1 MLQYPWE
8 PHKSILQNY
17 DSYAKLT
24 WYGVDNLDNIDQ
36 LIREYCIYYIDTSL
50 QPQINDLIHLT
61 VKNGLNHTQNRD
73 TLALARDRIHSSI
86 ADDHTLRFLIAFL
99 YEKQVGFSHLVTT
112 ARNKI
117 ALDIRSQKYK
127 MTNYLELNKIVLEW
141 GENANKIVEIMRT
154 SRSKVGNL
162 TEDSDFIRNWALI
175 DLGKKTGLEVTANGN
190 PFNIGLV
197 RNNLRGYHQ
206 LLVSQ
211 STMMERLQGL
221 QVIPNPNR
229 VVTPDD
235 VTITAKNGPS
245 EVRIKTDA
253 STWATPFVL
262 AKDESRIIT
271 KAEMAHDIESTPI
284 LIPTVLRQLPAITD
298 LNVAVTESVNLT
310 DLFDGIRTNI
320 TAVSSDTNKV
330 TVAVNSRQSSMGV
343 TGVAV
348 GTTKVTVTGTNEAG
362 AVSVDFDITV
372 TAAD

>member
-284 LIPTVLRQLPAITD
+284 LIPTVLRQL
-298 LNVAVTESVNLT
+298 
-310 DLFDGIRTNI
+310 
-320 TAVSSDTNKV
+320 
-330 TVAVNSRQSSMGV
+330 QQ
-343 TGVAV
+343 
-348 GTTKVTVTGTNEAG
+348 
-362 AVSVDFDITV
+362 
-372 TAAD
+372 